1 MLVSRFSGKVPTPEV
16 KTLGILTTYKMHQK
30 MPTLET
36 QNAHARGKMP
46 TQEVRHS
53 RQRQHQKPSAWA
65 CHQSE
70 VDLIMPQACSAKMS
84 LA

>member
-1 MLVSRFSGKVPTPEV
+1 
-16 KTLGILTTYKMHQK
+16 MHQK